1 MVHLIDNLIDLAFKE
16 DLGVGYYITL
26 RSVPK
31 NAFWTV
37 NFTPEN
43 TKAAVER
50 VNRRVKSESAESES
64 SGVSPVN
71 VFCIMQEQE

>member
-50 VNRRVKSESAESES
+50 VNRRIKSESELSGG
-64 SGVSPVN
+64 GVSPVN